1 MKQSLDV
8 MLKGPHIKRRIFA
21 SLLVTSMMAL
31 MVSPSNATSGP
42 EVQLSIS
49 ERLDN
54 DQFILV
60 SFTGLIPGGDVKIQ
74 QCERGAT
81 TTRQCGGTIW
91 AKADNLGAGNSIYK
105 VIRTNDL
112 DITVPS
118 APFLKCDLDDLCE
131 VRVFSVDDP
140 TNYASVDI
148 DFVPGPG
155 GCPQGLPG
163 AITGKGTAALA
174 RAFASWG
181 PVTCEKPVS
190 ASVDYVAE
198 SDKFGLHDFK
208 CGLVD
213 YAITDQGLST
223 NACSDSDSA
232 PEVAGLAPI
241 ALSGIS
247 FAFNLRDSNTGQRV
261 NELKLTSEMLT
272 RIFTGQLGTLDIPAI
287 RALNPGVGLPNKLF
301 VSVRADQSAAT
312 LAVTQYLHET
322 NPDTFAA
329 GGRNNEFAGGPMD
342 IFPAIQGVEPVT
354 GEAKLLSSLT
364 KPDPDPV
371 DDSSFGWIGYLSS
384 ATAEFGA
391 LASVTIVDSNGDN
404 GVKPTAD
411 AFLSAYE
418 EATLSSDGS
427 YKFDYTPTNSDSY
440 PLTTISSMVIPKLV
454 SGDSK
459 IETFKSFISWV
470 AIEGQGSDFLPRG
483 YAPLPREL
491 SAAAIRVSES
501 ISQAATPTPS
511 PTPSP
516 SATTTTTSTN
526 SFSSGNTSSFDSGIA
541 DSGGVTTMTEAVRLS
556 AFSESQVSASPMGRL
571 LVFALLGLFIGSA
584 VTTLRARK

>member
-1 MKQSLDV
+1 MVV
-8 MLKGPHIKRRIFA
+8 MLKSPHIKRRIFA

-42 EVQLSIS
+42 EIELSIS

-54 DQFILV
+54 GQLVLV
-60 SFTGLIPGGDVKIQ
+60 SYSGLIPNGDVKIE

-81 TTRQCGGTIW
+81 TARKCGGTTW
-91 AKADNLGAGNSIYK
+91 AQSNSTGSGNAVFK
-105 VIRTNDL
+105 VTRTNDL
-112 DITVPS
+112 DVIVPS

-131 VRVFSVDDP
+131 IRVFSVDDP

-181 PVTCEKPVS
+181 PVTCEEPVS

-232 PEVAGLAPI
+232 PDVAGLAPI
-241 ALSGIS
+241 AMSGIS
-247 FAFNLRDSNTGQRV
+247 FAFNLRDSNTGQRI
-261 NELKLTSEMLT
+261 NDLKLTSEMLT
-272 RIFTGQLGTLDIPAI
+272 RIFTGKLGTLDVPEV

-312 LAVTQYLHET
+312 LAVTEYLHET
-322 NPDTFAA
+322 NPGTFAS
-329 GGRNNEFAGGPMD
+329 GGRNNEFANGPMD

-354 GEAKLLSSLT
+354 GETKLLSSLT

-391 LASVTIVDSNGDN
+391 LATVTIVDSNGDN
-404 GVKPTAD
+404 GVMPNPES
-411 AFLSAYE
+411 FLAAYE

-427 YKFDYTPTNSDSY
+427 YKFDYTPTNSNAY
-440 PLTTISSMVIPKLV
+440 PLTTISSMVIPELI

-470 AIEGQGSDFLPRG
+470 TIEGQGSDFLPRG

-491 SAAAIRVSES
+491 SVAAIRVSES
-501 ISQAATPTPS
+501 ISRAATPTPT

-516 SATTTTTSTN
+516 SATTTLTSTN
-526 SFSSGNTSSFDSGIA
+526 SFSSGSTASFDSEGTE
-541 DSGGVTTMTEAVRLS
+541 SGGVTTTTEALRLS
-556 AFSESQVSASPMGRL
+556 AFSESQISSSPLGRL
-571 LVFALLGLFIGSA
+571 LVFALLGVFVGSA
-584 VTTLRARK
+584 ISTLRLRK

>member
-1 MKQSLDV
+1 
-8 MLKGPHIKRRIFA
+8 
-21 SLLVTSMMAL
+21 
-31 MVSPSNATSGP
+31 
-42 EVQLSIS
+42 
-49 ERLDN
+49 
-54 DQFILV
+54 
-60 SFTGLIPGGDVKIQ
+60 
-74 QCERGAT
+74 
-81 TTRQCGGTIW
+81 
-91 AKADNLGAGNSIYK
+91 
-105 VIRTNDL
+105 
-112 DITVPS
+112 
-118 APFLKCDLDDLCE
+118 
-131 VRVFSVDDP
+131 
-140 TNYASVDI
+140 
-148 DFVPGPG
+148 
-155 GCPQGLPG
+155 
-163 AITGKGTAALA
+163 
-174 RAFASWG
+174 
-181 PVTCEKPVS
+181 
-190 ASVDYVAE
+190 
-198 SDKFGLHDFK
+198 
-208 CGLVD
+208 
-213 YAITDQGLST
+213 
-223 NACSDSDSA
+223 
-232 PEVAGLAPI
+232 
-241 ALSGIS
+241 
-247 FAFNLRDSNTGQRV
+247 
-261 NELKLTSEMLT
+261 
-272 RIFTGQLGTLDIPAI
+272 
-287 RALNPGVGLPNKLF
+287 
-301 VSVRADQSAAT
+301 
-312 LAVTQYLHET
+312 
-322 NPDTFAA
+322 
-329 GGRNNEFAGGPMD
+329 
-342 IFPAIQGVEPVT
+342 VEPVT

-454 SGDSK
+454 SGDTK

-491 SAAAIRVSES
+491 SAVAIRVSES

-541 DSGGVTTMTEAVRLS
+541 DSGGVTTTTEAVRLS

>member
-1 MKQSLDV
+1 MEQSLVV
-8 MLKGPHIKRRIFA
+8 MLKSPHIKRRIFA

-42 EVQLSIS
+42 EIELSIS

-54 DQFILV
+54 GQLVLV
-60 SFTGLIPGGDVKIQ
+60 SYSGLIPNGDVKIE

-81 TTRQCGGTIW
+81 TARKCGGTTW
-91 AKADNLGAGNSIYK
+91 AQSNSTGSGNAVFK
-105 VIRTNDL
+105 VTRTNDL
-112 DITVPS
+112 DVIVPS

-131 VRVFSVDDP
+131 IRVFSVDDP

-155 GCPQGLPG
+155 GCPQDLPG

-181 PVTCEKPVS
+181 PVTCEEPVS

-232 PEVAGLAPI
+232 PDVAGLAPI
-241 ALSGIS
+241 AMSGIS
-247 FAFNLRDSNTGQRV
+247 FAFNLRDSNTGQRI
-261 NELKLTSEMLT
+261 NDLKLTSEMLT
-272 RIFTGQLGTLDIPAI
+272 RIFTGKLGTLDVPEV

-312 LAVTQYLHET
+312 LAVTEYLHET
-322 NPDTFAA
+322 NPGTFAS
-329 GGRNNEFAGGPMD
+329 GGRNNEFANGPMD

-354 GEAKLLSSLT
+354 GETKLLSSLT

-391 LASVTIVDSNGDN
+391 LATVTIVDSNGDN
-404 GVKPTAD
+404 GVMPNPES
-411 AFLSAYE
+411 FLAAYE

-427 YKFDYTPTNSDSY
+427 YKFDYTPTNSNAY
-440 PLTTISSMVIPKLV
+440 PLTTISSMVIPELI

-470 AIEGQGSDFLPRG
+470 TIEGQGSDFLPRG

-491 SAAAIRVSES
+491 SVAAIRVSES
-501 ISQAATPTPS
+501 ISQAAAPTPT

-516 SATTTTTSTN
+516 SATTTSTSTN
-526 SFSSGNTSSFDSGIA
+526 SFSSGSTASFDSEGTE
-541 DSGGVTTMTEAVRLS
+541 SGGVTTTTEALRLS
-556 AFSESQVSASPMGRL
+556 AFSESQISSSPLGRL
-571 LVFALLGLFIGSA
+571 LVFALLGVFVGSA
-584 VTTLRARK
+584 ISTLRLRK

>member
-1 MKQSLDV
+1 
-8 MLKGPHIKRRIFA
+8 
-21 SLLVTSMMAL
+21 MAL
-31 MVSPSNATSGP
+31 MVSPSNASSGP
-42 EVQLSIS
+42 EVTLSIS

-54 DQFILV
+54 GQLVLATYSGFIPD
-60 SFTGLIPGGDVKIQ
+60 GDLIIE

-81 TTRQCGGTIW
+81 TASKCGGTTW
-91 AKADNLGAGNSIYK
+91 AKADNTGSGNSVFK
-105 VIRTNDL
+105 VTRTNDL
-112 DITVPS
+112 DVIVPS

-131 VRVFSVDDP
+131 VRVSSVDDP
-140 TNYASVDI
+140 TNYVSVDI

-223 NACSDSDSA
+223 NACSGSDSA

-247 FAFNLRDSNTGQRV
+247 FALNLRDSNTGQRIG
-261 NELKLTSEMLT
+261 NLNLTSEMLT
-272 RIFTGQLGTLDIPAI
+272 RIFTGKLGTLDVPEV

-312 LAVTQYLHET
+312 LAVTEYLHET
-322 NPDTFAA
+322 NPGTFAA
-329 GGRNNEFAGGPMD
+329 GGRNNEFANGPMD

-354 GEAKLLSSLT
+354 GETKLLASLT
-364 KPDPDPV
+364 KPDPDPT
-371 DDSSFGWIGYLSS
+371 DDSSFGWIGYMSS

-391 LASVTIVDSNGDN
+391 LAIVTIVDSSSGN
-404 GVKPTAD
+404 GVKPSSDSFVA
-411 AFLSAYE
+411 AYE
-418 EATLSSDGS
+418 EATVAEDGS
-427 YKFDYTPTNSDSY
+427 YKFDYTPSNPQAY

-454 SGDSK
+454 AGDSK
-459 IETFKSFISWV
+459 IETFQSFISWV
-470 AIEGQGSDFLPRG
+470 AIEGQGSDYLPRG

-491 SAAAIRVSES
+491 SAAAIRISKS
-501 ISQAATPTPS
+501 ISKEATPTPT
-511 PTPSP
+511 PTPTQNS
-516 SATTTTTSTN
+516 SAPATVTN
-526 SFSSGNTSSFDSGIA
+526 SFSSGGAASIDSGITE
-541 DSGGVTTMTEAVRLS
+541 SGGVTTVSEAVRLS
-556 AFSESQVSASPMGRL
+556 AFSESQLSASPLGRL
-571 LVFALLGLFIGSA
+571 LVFVLLGLFVGSA
-584 VTTLRARK
+584 VSTVRLRK

>member
-1 MKQSLDV
+1 MEQSLVV
-8 MLKGPHIKRRIFA
+8 MLKSPHIKRRIFA
-21 SLLVTSMMAL
+21 SLLVTSVMAL

-42 EVQLSIS
+42 EIELSIS

-54 DQFILV
+54 GQLVLV
-60 SFTGLIPGGDVKIQ
+60 SYSGLIPNGDVKIE

-81 TTRQCGGTIW
+81 TARKCGGTTW
-91 AKADNLGAGNSIYK
+91 AQSNSTGSGNAVFK
-105 VIRTNDL
+105 VTRTNDL
-112 DITVPS
+112 DVIVPS

-131 VRVFSVDDP
+131 IRVFSVDDP

-181 PVTCEKPVS
+181 PVTCEEPVS

-232 PEVAGLAPI
+232 PDVAGLAPI
-241 ALSGIS
+241 AMSGIS
-247 FAFNLRDSNTGQRV
+247 FAFNLRDSNTGQRI
-261 NELKLTSEMLT
+261 NDLKLTSEMLT
-272 RIFTGQLGTLDIPAI
+272 RIFTGKLGTLDVPEV

-312 LAVTQYLHET
+312 LAVTEYLHET
-322 NPDTFAA
+322 NPGTFAS
-329 GGRNNEFAGGPMD
+329 GGRNNEFANGPMD

-354 GEAKLLSSLT
+354 GETKLLSSLT

-391 LASVTIVDSNGDN
+391 LATVTIVDSNGDN
-404 GVKPTAD
+404 GVMPNPES
-411 AFLSAYE
+411 FLAAYE

-427 YKFDYTPTNSDSY
+427 YKFDYTPTNSNAY
-440 PLTTISSMVIPKLV
+440 PLTTISSMVIPELI

-470 AIEGQGSDFLPRG
+470 TIEGQGSDFLPRG

-491 SAAAIRVSES
+491 SVAAIRVSES
-501 ISQAATPTPS
+501 ISQAAAPTPT

-516 SATTTTTSTN
+516 SATTTLTSTN
-526 SFSSGNTSSFDSGIA
+526 SFSSGSTASFDSEGTE
-541 DSGGVTTMTEAVRLS
+541 SGGVTTTTEALRLS
-556 AFSESQVSASPMGRL
+556 AFSESQISSSPLGRL
-571 LVFALLGLFIGSA
+571 LVFALLGVFVGSA
-584 VTTLRARK
+584 ISTLRLRK

>member
-1 MKQSLDV
+1 
-8 MLKGPHIKRRIFA
+8 
-21 SLLVTSMMAL
+21 
-31 MVSPSNATSGP
+31 MVSPSIASSGP
-42 EVQLSIS
+42 ELELSIS
-49 ERLDN
+49 EGLDN
-54 DQFILV
+54 NQFILV
-60 SFTGLIPGGDVKIQ
+60 TYSGLIPAGDIKVQ

-81 TTRQCGGTIW
+81 TARQCGGT
-91 AKADNLGAGNSIYK
+91 AFATADSQGEGNLVYK
-105 VIRTNDL
+105 VVRTNDL

-131 VRVFSVDDP
+131 IRVFSVDDP
-140 TNYASVDI
+140 TNYAAVDI

-213 YAITDQGLST
+213 YAITDQGLIST
-223 NACSDSDSA
+223 ACSENESA

-247 FAFNLRDSNTGQRV
+247 FAFNVRDSSTNQRI
-261 NELKLTSEMLT
+261 NDLKLTSEMLT
-272 RIFTGQLGTLDIPAI
+272 RIFTGQLATLDIPAI
-287 RALNPGVGLPNKLF
+287 RALNPGIGLPNKLF

-312 LAVTQYLHET
+312 LAVTEFLHET
-322 NPDTFAA
+322 NPEVFAD
-329 GGRNNEFAGGPMD
+329 GGRNNEFGSGPMD
-342 IFPAIQGVEPVT
+342 IFPAIPGVEPVT
-354 GEAKLLSSLT
+354 GETKLLASLT
-364 KPDPDPV
+364 NPDPDPV
-371 DDSSFGWIGYLSS
+371 NDSSYGWIGYVSS
-384 ATAEFGA
+384 AAAEFGA
-391 LASVTIVDSNGDN
+391 LSSVTIVDANGNN
-404 GVKPTAD
+404 GVKPNPD
-411 AFLSAYE
+411 SFLAAYE
-418 EATLSSDGS
+418 EATVADDGS
-427 YKFDYTPTNSDSY
+427 YKFDYTPSNSDSY
-440 PLTTISSMVIPKLV
+440 PLTTISSMVIPKLI

-491 SAAAIRVSES
+491 SAVAIRVSES
-501 ISQAATPTPS
+501 MSQDATPTPT
-511 PTPSP
+511 PTPSASTTSTP
-516 SATTTTTSTN
+516 TFTNNFSSGSTAAIDSGATISVGATTT
-526 SFSSGNTSSFDSGIA
+526 
-541 DSGGVTTMTEAVRLS
+541 TEAVRLS
-556 AFSESQVSASPMGRL
+556 AFSESQVSASPLGRL
-571 LVFALLGLFIGSA
+571 LVFVLLGLFAGSA
-584 VTTLRARK
+584 ISTVRLRK

>member
-1 MKQSLDV
+1 
-8 MLKGPHIKRRIFA
+8 
-21 SLLVTSMMAL
+21 MAL
-31 MVSPSNATSGP
+31 MVSPSNASSGP
-42 EVQLSIS
+42 EATLSVS

-54 DQFILV
+54 GQLV
-60 SFTGLIPGGDVKIQ
+60 LVTYSGLIPSGDVIIE

-81 TTRQCGGTIW
+81 TARKCGGTTW
-91 AKADNLGAGNSIYK
+91 AKADNTGAGNSVFK
-105 VIRTNDL
+105 VTRTNDL
-112 DITVPS
+112 DVIVPS
-118 APFLKCDLDDLCE
+118 APFLDCDLDDLCE
-131 VRVFSVDDP
+131 VRVSSVDDP
-140 TNYASVDI
+140 TNYVSVDI

-232 PEVAGLAPI
+232 TEVAGLAPI

-247 FAFNLRDSNTGQRV
+247 FAINLRDSNDGQRIS
-261 NELKLTSEMLT
+261 NLKLTSEMLT
-272 RIFTGQLGTLDIPAI
+272 RIFTGKLGTLDVPEV

-312 LAVTQYLHET
+312 LAVTEYLHET
-322 NPDTFAA
+322 NPGTFAA
-329 GGRNNEFAGGPMD
+329 GGRNNEFANGPMD

-354 GEAKLLSSLT
+354 GETKLLASLT
-364 KPDPDPV
+364 KPDPDPM

-391 LASVTIVDSNGDN
+391 LATVTIVDSNGDN
-404 GVKPTAD
+404 GVKPSSDSFIA
-411 AFLSAYE
+411 AYE
-418 EATLSSDGS
+418 EATVAQDGS
-427 YKFDYTPTNSDSY
+427 YKFDYTPSSPKAY
-440 PLTTISSMVIPKLV
+440 PLTTISSMVIPKLAA
-454 SGDSK
+454 GDSK
-459 IETFKSFISWV
+459 IETFQNFISWV
-470 AIEGQGSDFLPRG
+470 AIEGQGSDYLPRG

-491 SAAAIRVSES
+491 SAVAIRISET
-501 ISQAATPTPS
+501 ISKPVVPSPTPTPS
-511 PTPSP
+511 ASSTTTPTFTNSFG
-516 SATTTTTSTN
+516 SGSTTTT
-526 SFSSGNTSSFDSGIA
+526 FDSGIA
-541 DSGGVTTMTEAVRLS
+541 ESAGVTTTTEAVRLS
-556 AFSESQVSASPMGRL
+556 AFSESQISSSPLGRL
-571 LVFALLGLFIGSA
+571 LVFVLLGLFAGSA
-584 VTTLRARK
+584 ISTVRLRK

>member
-1 MKQSLDV
+1 MVV
-8 MLKGPHIKRRIFA
+8 MLKSPHIKRRIFA
-21 SLLVTSMMAL
+21 SLLVTSVMAL

-42 EVQLSIS
+42 EIELSIS

-54 DQFILV
+54 GQLVLV
-60 SFTGLIPGGDVKIQ
+60 SYSGLIPNGDVKIE

-81 TTRQCGGTIW
+81 TARKCGGTTW
-91 AKADNLGAGNSIYK
+91 AQSNSTGSGNAVFK
-105 VIRTNDL
+105 VTRTNDL
-112 DITVPS
+112 DVIVPS

-131 VRVFSVDDP
+131 IRVFSVDDP

-181 PVTCEKPVS
+181 PVTCEEPVS

-232 PEVAGLAPI
+232 PDVAGLAPI
-241 ALSGIS
+241 AMSGIS
-247 FAFNLRDSNTGQRV
+247 FAFNLRDSNTGQRI
-261 NELKLTSEMLT
+261 NDLKLTSEMLT
-272 RIFTGQLGTLDIPAI
+272 RIFTGKLGTLDVPEV

-312 LAVTQYLHET
+312 LAVTEYLHET
-322 NPDTFAA
+322 NPGTFAS
-329 GGRNNEFAGGPMD
+329 GGRNNEFANGPMD

-354 GEAKLLSSLT
+354 GETKLLSSLT

-391 LASVTIVDSNGDN
+391 LATVTIVDSNGDN
-404 GVKPTAD
+404 GVMPNPES
-411 AFLSAYE
+411 FLAAYE

-427 YKFDYTPTNSDSY
+427 YKFDYTPTNSNAY
-440 PLTTISSMVIPKLV
+440 PLTTISSMVIPELI

-470 AIEGQGSDFLPRG
+470 TIEGQGSDFLPRG

-491 SAAAIRVSES
+491 SVAAIRVSES
-501 ISQAATPTPS
+501 ISQAAAPTPT

-516 SATTTTTSTN
+516 SATTTLTSTN
-526 SFSSGNTSSFDSGIA
+526 SFSSGSTASFDSEGTE
-541 DSGGVTTMTEAVRLS
+541 SGGVTTTTEALRLS
-556 AFSESQVSASPMGRL
+556 AFSESQISSSPLGRL
-571 LVFALLGLFIGSA
+571 LVFALLGVFVGSA
-584 VTTLRARK
+584 ISTLRLRK